1 MKTRLVIAALPLL
14 VLLACGT
21 DSGQYTLSSGTY
33 GLSSST
39 VVAPD
44 NCSQAGVLPDG
55 ANIQIAVSGSNAT
68 FSFNPPPNAN
78 NDPVA
83 TIQGNTINPGSK
95 SHDFDNNTLPAGQA
109 FNCVETITL
118 TASGSLLAND
128 QVQVTLIY
136 ASAQKSGTAGP
147 GCTTANLGYK
157 TFPCSST
164 STFIA
169 KKR

>member
-1 MKTRLVIAALPLL
+1 MKIKLVIAALPLF
-14 VLLACGT
+14 VLLACGS

-33 GLSSST
+33 GLSNST
-39 VVAPD
+39 TVAPD
-44 NCSQAGVLPDG
+44 NCNQTGVFKDG
-55 ANIQIAVSGSNAT
+55 DSIQIAVSGSNVT
-68 FSFNPPPNAN
+68 FSFKPPPNPN

-95 SHDFDNNTLPAGQA
+95 SHDFDNNTLSPAQR
-109 FNCVETITL
+109 FDCVETITL

-136 ASAQKSGTAGP
+136 ASAQQTGAA
-147 GCTTANLGYK
+147 CTPQNLGYK
-157 TFPCSST
+157 TFPCNST
-164 STFIA
+164 LSFIA